1 MVLSKILEV
10 RDEGTYMVF
19 LITKFEPEDEH
30 LVNRAGWELTNKLC
44 VVTALGNEARSAM
57 GTFGYPQYD
66 INEYGGKLTFDHTT
80 AGVVTAIANTPF
92 DEIPNVIDA
101 RNYESWMGQPTQR

>member
-1 MVLSKILEV
+1 MVKSKLIEV
-10 RDEGTYMVF
+10 RDEGTHMVF

-30 LVNRAGWELTNKLC
+30 LVNRAGWKLTDKLC
-44 VVTALGNEARSAM
+44 VVTALDNEARSTM

-66 INEYGGKLTFDHTT
+66 IPEYGGKLNFNHTT

-92 DEIPNVIDA
+92 EEIPNVIDA
-101 RNYESWMGQPTQR
+101 RDHESWMR